1 MDGNA
6 ADRRDGNR
14 RMANDRR
21 LMPDRRSGG
30 DRRRGWPE
38 GGTAPSAWKANAGQ
52 PLIERRSGDDRRS
65 GADNRLGID
74 RRAGIDR
81 RIGVGWR
88 HNSLGSQLSPEQAL
102 NLVSEFYSASMDP
115 RFWPTALAKLCDA
128 ISAQACALASHD
140 FAAGTGAIDQ
150 AVGIELELIGV
161 YGEVYA
167 RSNVWLQREEM
178 FRSSG
183 AVWTGADLVSE
194 SEERT
199 NEYFQRWLAPQGLE
213 QQVFG
218 LLERHSSTAHYLFAA
233 RPAAAGPFNADEVAL
248 LRRLLPYLQRSL
260 RSGELLRRS
269 QDVRRVATE
278 TLEIM
283 PIGVVQVSLGG
294 AVLAA
299 NRIAREVMAAKD
311 VLTVGRCGL
320 EVERDG
326 RRLRFRELIADAMKA
341 GSHNQRGLQMA
352 FPVTRP
358 HGRRPLSVVIWPVR
372 LPSQNASWEEPAAVI
387 FIGDPDRKSDID
399 ETRLRELYGLTNA
412 EARVAALLACGHRL
426 DEIAEML
433 DVAYETTRKHLKKV
447 LSKAETDRQA
457 ELVRMIVTGPGGLL
471 G

>member
-14 RMANDRR
+14 RAATDRR
-21 LMPDRRSGG
+21 SVPDRRSGG
-30 DRRRGWPE
+30 DRRRGWSE
-38 GGTAPSAWKANAGQ
+38 GSPASSAWKANTGQ
-52 PLIERRSGDDRRS
+52 PLIDRRSGDDRRS
-65 GADNRLGID
+65 GTDNRLGID

-88 HNSLGSQLSPEQAL
+88 HNDLGGRLSPEQAL
-102 NLVSEFYSASMDP
+102 NLVSEFYSASMDA
-115 RFWPTALAKLCDA
+115 RFWPTALAKLCEA
-128 ISAQACALASHD
+128 INAKACALALYD
-140 FAAGTGAIDQ
+140 FATGTGSINQ
-150 AVGIELELIGV
+150 AVGIDLEWIGS
-161 YGEVYA
+161 YGDVYA
-167 RSNVWLQREEM
+167 RSNSWLQREEM
-178 FRSSG
+178 FRSPG
-183 AVWTGADLVSE
+183 AVWIGADLVNE
-194 SEERT
+194 GEEQSS
-199 NEYFQRWLAPQGLE
+199 EYFQRWLAPQGLE

-233 RPAAAGPFNADEVAL
+233 RPATAGPFNADEVAL

-283 PIGVVQVSLGG
+283 PIGVVQISLGG

-311 VLTVGRCGL
+311 VLTVGRSGL

-326 RRLRFRELIADAMKA
+326 RRVRFRDLIADAMKR
-341 GSHNQRGLQMA
+341 GHHNQRGLQMA
-352 FPVTRP
+352 FPVARP
-358 HGRRPLSVVIWPVR
+358 HGRRPLSVAILPVR
-372 LPSQNASWEEPAAVI
+372 LPSQSASWEEPAAVI
-387 FIGDPDRKSDID
+387 FIGDPDRESEID
-399 ETRLRELYGLTNA
+399 ESRLRKLYGLTNA

-447 LSKAETDRQA
+447 LAKAETDRQA

>member
-1 MDGNA
+1 M
-6 ADRRDGNR
+6 
-14 RMANDRR
+14 
-21 LMPDRRSGG
+21 MPDRRTGG
-30 DRRRGWPE
+30 DRRRGWSE
-38 GGTAPSAWKANAGQ
+38 GGSPPSAWRAGAGQ
-52 PLIERRSGDDRRS
+52 PLIDRRSGDDRRS

-88 HNSLGSQLSPEQAL
+88 HNDLGGKLSPEQAL
-102 NLVSEFYSASMDP
+102 NLVSEFYSASMDA

-128 ISAQACALASHD
+128 INAQACALASYD
-140 FAAGTGAIDQ
+140 FAAGTGTIDQ
-150 AVGIELELIGV
+150 AVGIDLELIGV
-161 YGEVYA
+161 YSEVYA

-178 FRSSG
+178 FRFPG
-183 AVWTGADLVSE
+183 VVWTGADLVSE
-194 SEERT
+194 SEARS
-199 NEYFQRWLAPQGLE
+199 NEHFQRWLAPQGLE

-218 LLERHSSTAHYLFAA
+218 LLERHSSTAHYLYAA
-233 RPAAAGPFNADEVAL
+233 RPAAAGPFNADEVTL

-283 PIGVVQVSLGG
+283 PIGVIQVSLGG

-311 VLTVGRCGL
+311 VLTIGRSGL

-326 RRLRFRELIADAMKA
+326 RRTRFRDLIGDAMKR
-341 GSHNQRGLQMA
+341 GHHNQRGLQMA
-352 FPVTRP
+352 FPVVRP
-358 HGRRPLSVVIWPVR
+358 HGRRPLSIAIMPVR
-372 LPSQNASWEEPAAVI
+372 LQSQNASWEEPAAVI
-387 FIGDPDRKSDID
+387 FIGDPDRKSEID
-399 ETRLRELYGLTNA
+399 ESRLRQLYGLTNA

>member
-1 MDGNA
+1 MEGNA

-14 RMANDRR
+14 RLATDRR
-21 LMPDRRSGG
+21 LVPDRRSGG
-30 DRRRGWPE
+30 DRRRGWSE
-38 GGTAPSAWKANAGQ
+38 GNSAPSVWKANTGQ
-52 PLIERRSGDDRRS
+52 PLIDRRSGDDRRS
-65 GADNRLGID
+65 GTDNRLGID

-81 RIGVGWR
+81 RVGVGWR
-88 HNSLGSQLSPEQAL
+88 SNDLGGQLSPEQAL
-102 NLVSEFYSASMDP
+102 NLVSEFYSASMDS

-128 ISAQACALASHD
+128 INAKACALASYD
-140 FAAGTGAIDQ
+140 FAAGTGSINQ
-150 AVGIELELIGV
+150 AVGIDLELIGS
-161 YGEVYA
+161 YGDVYA
-167 RSNVWLQREEM
+167 RSNSWLQREEM
-178 FRSSG
+178 FRSPG
-183 AVWTGADLVSE
+183 AVWTGTDLVNE
-194 SEERT
+194 AEEQS

-233 RPAAAGPFNADEVAL
+233 RPAMAGSFNADEVAL

-260 RSGELLRRS
+260 RAGELLRRS

-283 PIGVVQVSLGG
+283 PIGVVQISLGG

-320 EVERDG
+320 EVEREG
-326 RRLRFRELIADAMKA
+326 RRVRFRDLITDAMKH
-341 GSHNQRGLQMA
+341 GHHNQRGLQMA
-352 FPVTRP
+352 FPVPRP
-358 HGRRPLSVVIWPVR
+358 HGRRPLSIAIMPVR
-372 LPSQNASWEEPAAVI
+372 LPSQSASWEEPAAVI
-387 FIGDPDRKSDID
+387 FIGDPDRTSEID
-399 ETRLRELYGLTNA
+399 ESRLRKLYGLTNA

-426 DEIAEML
+426 DDIAKML

-447 LSKAETDRQA
+447 LAKAETDRQA
-457 ELVRMIVTGPGGLL
+457 ELIRMIVTGPGGLL